1 MMQALVLSILAL
13 SPLQA
18 VAPSP
23 DKAQPGAALELT
35 MLRLYDG
42 GILWGSVSGHDAQ
55 SLHVQRLD
63 NGGFVKLPWARL
75 DPVLAEQLLAQY
87 GYVDR
92 SGDEVFVEADRLL
105 LNDGTDVIG
114 LIVNRT
120 ATELWV
126 KTAQRTFPVSMR
138 TLSGAATRV
147 QAPALDVYTRE
158 ELYQAELA
166 RADLKSAAPL
176 WDFAT
181 YCERIYDFVHAV
193 EHLDALAK
201 LDPEFKKN
209 EVATALARNRGKAQN
224 QAQLEL
230 LREIDQDRARGY
242 FDRALSKI
250 EAFVAANGSTGLAQ
264 DALKKKALVEKA
276 REQRLRERAAD
287 AWHSWVS
294 RLISAKAREP
304 QLTHEAAV
312 EWLEEGIEKPLVEA
326 VTAELVRSVSATV
339 TPEQVTRYWK
349 ERAGGRWRRASYG
362 QGTFL
367 LGDAEARKGLTKED
381 TPAAATSETDSARA
395 DLEERLQRYLA
406 AQETVRAARQAAAEG
421 EESETEKFWKD
432 YGSTNRGQWMLAYF
446 AEHSGEFQLRDP
458 QFSNCPDCGGSGRR
472 EIINAVGQQNRSS
485 SGGAQS
491 GSTGGTTQLVECPA
505 CNGIGVIRRV
515 NYR

>member
-1 MMQALVLSILAL
+1 MMNFLFLSLFLSVPAQSALPA
-13 SPLQA
+13 
-18 VAPSP
+18 
-23 DKAQPGAALELT
+23 AQKPGAALELT

-42 GILWGSVSGHDAQ
+42 GLLWGSIAGHDAQ
-55 SLHVQRLD
+55 ALHVQRLD
-63 NGGFVKLPWARL
+63 NGGFVKLPWTRL
-75 DPVLAEQLLAQY
+75 DPALSEELLAKF

-92 SGDEVFVEADRLL
+92 SGEELFVEADRLL

-120 ATELWV
+120 GTELWV
-126 KTAQRTFPVSMR
+126 KTAQRTFPVPARS
-138 TLSGAATRV
+138 LSGAATRV

-166 RADLKSAAPL
+166 RVDLASATSL
-176 WDFAT
+176 WDFSV
-181 YCERIYDFVHAV
+181 YCERIYDFVHCV
-193 EHLDALAK
+193 EHLEALAK
-201 LDPEFKKN
+201 LDSTFKAS
-209 EVATALARNRGKAQN
+209 EVSNALARNRGKAAN
-224 QAQLEL
+224 QAQLEA

-250 EAFVAANGSTGLAQ
+250 EAFVAANPSSGFAQ
-264 DALKKKALVEKA
+264 DALKKRATVEKA
-276 REQRLRERAAD
+276 REQKLRERAAD
-287 AWHSWVS
+287 AWHAWVP

-367 LGDAEARKGLTKED
+367 LGDAEARKGLTKD
-381 TPAAATSETDSARA
+381 DSKAAPTSETDSARSE
-395 DLEERLQRYLA
+395 LEERLQRYLA
-406 AQETVRAARQAAAEG
+406 AQETVRAARAAAAEG
-421 EESETEKFWKD
+421 EESKTETFWKS

-446 AEHSGEFQLRDP
+446 AEHSGDFQLRDP

-472 EIINAVGQQNRSS
+472 EIINAVGQQNR
-485 SGGAQS
+485 GGQGGGQG
-491 GSTGGTTQLVECPA
+491 GSTSGTSQMVECPA
-505 CNGIGVIRRV
+505 CFGIGVIRRV